1 MAEGYK
7 MLHAGGVG
15 RSNGV
20 GLIVNV
26 EISKELVRME
36 RWQGRI
42 IVVWMMIRQHNMAY
56 MSSAATHPRRVG
68 RRQRRRL
75 SDKRWRGWS
84 L

>member
-26 EISKELVRME
+26 EISKEVVRME

-42 IVVWMMIRQHNMAY
+42 IVVWMITREHY
-56 MSSAATHPRRVG
+56 GTCHL
-68 RRQRRRL
+68 RL
-75 SDKRWRGWS
+75 RTTDG
-84 L
+84 